1 MQSDIMKKDLTK
13 GGVKVKKSWI
23 IILAVLVVVIFSG
36 IGSYNNLVSMNEK
49 VDSNWSQV
57 ENQLQRRADLIPNLV
72 STVKGFAAQEKSILN
87 TIAESRSKLIG
98 AQGVADKA
106 AANDQLNSALSRL
119 LVVVENYPNLK
130 SDANFRQ
137 LMDELAGSENRLA
150 VARKDYNDSVQVY
163 NAKIKTFPNVIWAG
177 MMGFET
183 RDYFK
188 AAESANEV
196 PKVTF

>member
-1 MQSDIMKKDLTK
+1 MMKKDLIK
-13 GGVKVKKSWI
+13 GGVKVKKGWTI
-23 IILAVLVVVIFSG
+23 AWVVLVLVILSG
-36 IGSYNNLVSMNEK
+36 VGSYNNLVSLNEK

-72 STVKGFAAQEKSILN
+72 STVKGFAAQEKNILN
-87 TIAESRSKLIG
+87 NIADSRSRLIG
-98 AQGVADKA
+98 AQGAAEKA

-150 VARKDYNDSVQVY
+150 VARTDYNDSVQVF
-163 NAKIKTFPNVIWAG
+163 NARIKTFPNVIWAG
-177 MMGFET
+177 MLGFET
-183 RDYFK
+183 REYFK
-188 AAESANEV
+188 AAESANQV
-196 PKVTF
+196 PNVDFEK

>member
-1 MQSDIMKKDLTK
+1 M
-13 GGVKVKKSWI
+13 KKSWI
-23 IILAVLVVVIFSG
+23 IVLAVLLVIVLSG
-36 IGSYNNLVSMNEK
+36 VSSYNKLVAMNEK

-72 STVKGFAAQEKSILN
+72 STVQGFAAQEKSILN

-98 AQGVADKA
+98 AQGVAEKA

-119 LVVVENYPNLK
+119 LVVVENYPTLK

-137 LMDELAGSENRLA
+137 LMDELAGTENRLS

-163 NAKIKTFPNVIWAG
+163 NAKIKTFPDVIWAG
-177 MMGFET
+177 MMGFAP

-188 AAESANEV
+188 AAESANQV
-196 PKVTF
+196 PQVKF

>member
-1 MQSDIMKKDLTK
+1 M
-13 GGVKVKKSWI
+13 GGVNLKKSWI
-23 IILAVLVVVIFSG
+23 IVLAVLLVLIFSG
-36 IGSYNNLVSMNEK
+36 VGSYNNLVSMNEK

-98 AQGVADKA
+98 AQGVAEKA

-137 LMDELAGSENRLA
+137 LMDELAGTENRLS

-177 MMGFET
+177 MMGFEP

>member
-1 MQSDIMKKDLTK
+1 L
-13 GGVKVKKSWI
+13 KKSWI
-23 IILAVLVVVIFSG
+23 IALVVLLVLVFAGV
-36 IGSYNNLVSMNEK
+36 GSYNNLVSLNEK

-87 TIAESRSKLIG
+87 NIADSRSRLLG
-98 AQGVADKA
+98 AQGAAEKA

-119 LVVVENYPNLK
+119 LVIVENYPQLK

-150 VARKDYNDSVQVY
+150 VARKDYNDTVQVY
-163 NAKIKTFPNVIWAG
+163 NARIKTFPNVIWAG
-177 MMGFET
+177 MLGFEP
-183 RDYFK
+183 REYFK
-188 AAESANEV
+188 ATESANQV
-196 PKVTF
+196 PQVDFEQ

>member
-1 MQSDIMKKDLTK
+1 M
-13 GGVKVKKSWI
+13 KKSWI
-23 IILAVLVVVIFSG
+23 IALVVLLVLVFAGV
-36 IGSYNNLVSMNEK
+36 GSYNNLVSLNEK

-87 TIAESRSKLIG
+87 NIADSRSRLLG
-98 AQGVADKA
+98 AQGAAEKA

-119 LVVVENYPNLK
+119 LVIVENYPQLK

-150 VARKDYNDSVQVY
+150 VARKDYNDTVQVY
-163 NAKIKTFPNVIWAG
+163 NARIKTFPNVIWAG
-177 MMGFET
+177 MLGFEP
-183 RDYFK
+183 REYFK
-188 AAESANEV
+188 ATESANQV
-196 PKVTF
+196 PQVDFEQ

>member
-1 MQSDIMKKDLTK
+1 M
-13 GGVKVKKSWI
+13 KKSWI
-23 IILAVLVVVIFSG
+23 ILLVVLLVLILTGVS
-36 IGSYNNLVSMNEK
+36 SYNKLVALNEK

-72 STVKGFAAQEKSILN
+72 STVKGFASQEKSILN
-87 TIAESRSKLIG
+87 NIADARSKLIG
-98 AQGVADKA
+98 AQGVTEKA
-106 AANDQLNSALSRL
+106 AANDQLNSSLSRL
-119 LVVVENYPNLK
+119 LVVVENYPTLK

-137 LMDELAGSENRLA
+137 LMDELSGSENRLA
-150 VARKDYNDSVQVY
+150 VARKDYNDSVQIY

-177 MMGFET
+177 MMGFGP

-188 AAESANEV
+188 AAESANQV

>member
-1 MQSDIMKKDLTK
+1 M
-13 GGVKVKKSWI
+13 KKSWI
-23 IILAVLVVVIFSG
+23 IALVVLLVLVFAGV
-36 IGSYNNLVSMNEK
+36 GSYNNLFSLNEK

-87 TIAESRSKLIG
+87 NIADSRSRLLG
-98 AQGVADKA
+98 AQGAAEKA

-119 LVVVENYPNLK
+119 LVIVENYPQLK

-150 VARKDYNDSVQVY
+150 VARKDYNDTVQVY
-163 NAKIKTFPNVIWAG
+163 NARIKTFPNVIWAG
-177 MMGFET
+177 MLGFEP
-183 RDYFK
+183 REYFK
-188 AAESANEV
+188 ATESANQV
-196 PKVTF
+196 PQVDFEQ